1 MSTRRNDKSKLT
13 PTQREAKELRR
24 QIDRRLKDIEKRGYI
39 ATDKLKTNLSKHISR
54 AKLREIKE
62 NIYKYVKYYDPL
74 KDMYVSGAERR
85 KQEQD
90 EPVIISIDYYVKL
103 KIHNETSK
111 ERPDYENVVVVGK
124 DGNKY
129 YTGSSSFMTNLEEI
143 YDEMTDAGETEITIE
158 VYRKPSKNYNGKEF
172 ITCSVV

>member
-1 MSTRRNDKSKLT
+1 MAKNYEVSVIETSKELS
-13 PTQREAKELRR
+13 AKEK
-24 QIDRRLKDIEKRGYI
+24 IKIKDLSNAI
-39 ATDKLKTNLSKHISR
+39 NLDT
-54 AKLREIKE
+54 LT
-62 NIYKYVKYYDPL
+62 
-74 KDMYVSGAERR
+74 
-85 KQEQD
+85 QEQD
-90 EPVIISIDYYVKL
+90 TPVIIAIDYYVKL
-103 KIHNETSK
+103 KIHNEKSK
-111 ERPDYENVVVVGK
+111 ERPDYENVVVVSK